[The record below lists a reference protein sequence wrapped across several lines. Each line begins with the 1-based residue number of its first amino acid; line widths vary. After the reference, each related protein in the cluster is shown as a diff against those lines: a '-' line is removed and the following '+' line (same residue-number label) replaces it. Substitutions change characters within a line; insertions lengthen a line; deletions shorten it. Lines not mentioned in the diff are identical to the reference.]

1 VPRELLIAVVVSGAI
16 AAVVWLAMR
25 ALDPSGRVATVGSLA
40 LVGGVATGVY
50 ALVVRRWW
58 RSPGF
63 VTSEV

>member
-1 VPRELLIAVVVSGAI
+1 
-16 AAVVWLAMR
+16 MR
-25 ALDPSGRVATVGSLA
+25 GLDPSGRVATVGSLA
-40 LVGGVATGVY
+40 LVGGVGTGVY